1 VLTVVSVPT
10 FPAEKEPKQIDTAN
24 LTSSDFHAF
33 KEKDLFMY
41 YSIPIARKAAMHAK
55 EIDSMSLGPTSS
67 AEKSNA
73 QLVSRQKRV
82 STECYPDFDDEDFTS
97 KVSVEEDDALDSY
110 MKSLLEKMEQS

>member
-1 VLTVVSVPT
+1 
-10 FPAEKEPKQIDTAN
+10 
-24 LTSSDFHAF
+24 
-33 KEKDLFMY
+33 
-41 YSIPIARKAAMHAK
+41 MHAK

-67 AEKSNA
+67 ADKSNA
-73 QLVSRQKRV
+73 QLVTRQKRV